1 MLWGFVMP
9 VWLLIFFASLKAQ
22 LACLG
27 CDLTKETQDKNQCH
41 WAKYTHFLVFS
52 FFLLRKHSPLYK
64 YWNAFLWDVIISS
77 DFVIFRHSAKMLS
90 PYSFFL
96 FSIWLLILFAGE
108 HQVGSSSTIVGTK
121 FESISENVPFL
132 YRWHY
137 GWGFRTLHVHRS
149 YLLSHEC
156 RFFFF
161 KLNFWKINFYLQT
174 CKKWG
179 GRPSGSIYYVC
190 APAKTVEVVKYKDE
204 DPEKVGADLELG
216 RGCVRSK
223 KKRSGLVITRLCWPS
238 S

>member
-161 KLNFWKINFYLQT
+161 LNWIFEKSIFISRPARNGAVVLRGRFTTFVPRRKPSRSWSTRMKI
-174 CKKWG
+174 
-179 GRPSGSIYYVC
+179 R
-190 APAKTVEVVKYKDE
+190 
-204 DPEKVGADLELG
+204 
-216 RGCVRSK
+216 
-223 KKRSGLVITRLCWPS
+223 KR
-238 S
+238 